1 MAKEAGVEAN
11 DAMRQLEEGENLG
24 AMESQTYLFPIPA
37 IMLGT

>member
-24 AMESQTYLFPIPA
+24 AMES
-37 IMLGT
+37 